1 MCTPWVRTLLL
12 TRLPTA
18 SEGHLTMP
26 TLRRGAGRFLGTA
39 VLAFFLPA
47 CSAPP
52 VAPAGSGPLREQTIP
67 HNPPVPEG
75 QREIAI
81 SEGEK
86 PTDTPKQP
94 PTAEVRGGA
103 SGTDGPEARPWQARH
118 GGSCG
123 QRGDCWAT
131 LRRDFALGH
140 DDYRNYYSGENLA
153 ELGLGIVAAAPLANT
168 HADQAVRDWY
178 QQDVRSRATDQV
190 ARVVKHAGEPWVTVP
205 VYLVAELAERVA
217 DDATVD
223 AAVGE
228 WGSRGLR
235 AMAVG
240 VPPLLVLQVTL
251 GASRPNKGDSHWHP
265 FHDIH
270 GVSGHSFVG
279 AVPFLT
285 AAMMAE
291 DSCWCYPLVAA
302 SFLPG
307 LSRINDDRHYLSQ
320 VALGWWMAYL
330 ATTSVRETATG
341 QRWFQLLPVSPTGE
355 PGAAVFV
362 RY

>member
-1 MCTPWVRTLLL
+1 
-12 TRLPTA
+12 
-18 SEGHLTMP
+18 MP

-168 HADQAVRDWY
+168 HADQAVRVED
-178 QQDVRSRATDQV
+178 REGLALAPRAQALSAGHEADHVPVVGGEGREV
-190 ARVVKHAGEPWVTVP
+190 ARVTGAQMDEPDDRP
-205 VYLVAELAERVA
+205 YLDIVS
-217 DDATVD
+217 
-223 AAVGE
+223 AVIDH
-228 WGSRGLR
+228 
-235 AMAVG
+235 
-240 VPPLLVLQVTL
+240 
-251 GASRPNKGDSHWHP
+251 KD
-265 FHDIH
+265 
-270 GVSGHSFVG
+270 
-279 AVPFLT
+279 
-285 AAMMAE
+285 
-291 DSCWCYPLVAA
+291 
-302 SFLPG
+302 
-307 LSRINDDRHYLSQ
+307 LSRSTI
-320 VALGWWMAYL
+320 G
-330 ATTSVRETATG
+330 G
-341 QRWFQLLPVSPTGE
+341 IP
-355 PGAAVFV
+355 
-362 RY
+362 